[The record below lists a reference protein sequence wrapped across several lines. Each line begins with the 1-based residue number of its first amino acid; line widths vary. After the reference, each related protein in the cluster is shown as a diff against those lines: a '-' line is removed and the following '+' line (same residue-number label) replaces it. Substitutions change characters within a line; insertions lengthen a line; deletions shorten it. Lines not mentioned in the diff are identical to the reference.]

1 MAASAGTATLV
12 LSATTF
18 IADRKHADQPAANNS
33 SGLVPLPGAP
43 GIDSLTSR
51 RPSLVRE
58 APSRPPVVWA
68 LAVYTTFSN
77 WAMVELLAKR
87 ARERARL
94 LLTHDGE
101 TVGDG
106 EHHGLDPRVVRDE
119 VVDLAQRLRVGVLSR
134 FVDDSPAPQ
143 HVVEQDES
151 AGTHP
156 LQNFLVVSRVVR
168 LVSVDECEVEG
179 VRCGQRLQRL
189 GGGGPLERYFVRD
202 AGALPIAAP
211 EAGPFFV
218 DVAAQQLTV
227 GGQCSGH
234 AQRAVAGERADFD
247 GGARADCS
255 DEDSHE
261 GALLGSD
268 LHPADPAQFGGF
280 SR

>member
-18 IADRKHADQPAANNS
+18 IADRKHADQPAANNT

-77 WAMVELLAKR
+77 LAMVELLELCCR
-87 ARERARL
+87 ALERARL
-94 LLTHDGE
+94 FLAHDGE

-106 EHHGLDPRVVRDE
+106 EHHGLDARVLRDE
-119 VVDLAQRLRVGVLSR
+119 VVELAQRLRVGVLDR
-134 FVDDSPAPQ
+134 FVHDSTAPQ
-143 HVVEQDES
+143 HVVEGDQY
-151 AGTHP
+151 ARAHT

-168 LVSVDECEVEG
+168 LVSVDESEVEC

-189 GGGGPLERYFVRD
+189 GGGRQLEGYLVRD
-202 AGALPIAAP
+202 AGPFPIAAP
-211 EAGPFFV
+211 EAGPF
-218 DVAAQQLTV
+218 
-227 GGQCSGH
+227 
-234 AQRAVAGERADFD
+234 
-247 GGARADCS
+247 
-255 DEDSHE
+255 
-261 GALLGSD
+261 
-268 LHPADPAQFGGF
+268 
-280 SR
+280 